1 MINDEC
7 LMSNDERMAK
17 SQIDRM
23 KPSIPLR
30 HLRIRASFVIR
41 HLCFVI
47 SLAFV
52 SSVYAAP
59 PPSAKEILDSVRL
72 LESRQQ
78 IDLEGQLR
86 ENEKVI
92 PFHLTQTGPL
102 IRYSFTDPEEVL
114 QLRLGENGSRLDL
127 VTDAGGERFPPEK
140 LKEKI
145 RGAGISY
152 EDLALKFLYWE
163 NARVL
168 GDETV
173 RTRSCWKLQLVA
185 PSRDSQYWNV
195 VIWVDKAS
203 GALMR
208 MEAYDWD
215 GKLAKRFEVISAQK
229 IDNRWFLR
237 QMRVEEL
244 QPGTNKVQARTYLEI
259 KR

>member
-1 MINDEC
+1 
-7 LMSNDERMAK
+7 MSNDEGMTK

-23 KPSIPLR
+23 KSPIQLR
-30 HLRIRASFVIR
+30 HSRIRASFVIR
-41 HLCFVI
+41 HSCFVI
-47 SLAFV
+47 SFAFAG
-52 SSVYAAP
+52 SIYAAS
-59 PPSAKEILDSVRL
+59 PPSAKEILDSVRM

-78 IDLEGQLR
+78 IDLDGQLR

-114 QLRLGENGSRLDL
+114 ELRLGENGSRLDL
-127 VTDAGGERFPPEK
+127 VTDDGAEKFPAER
-140 LKEKI
+140 LNEKI
-145 RGAGISY
+145 RGTGISY

-163 NARVL
+163 NAKVL

-173 RTRSCWKLQLVA
+173 RTRSCWRLQVVA

-215 GKLAKRFEVISAQK
+215 GKLVKRFEVISAQK
-229 IDNRWFLR
+229 IDNRWFLK
-237 QMRVEEL
+237 QMRVEEM
-244 QPGTNKVQARTYLEI
+244 QPGTSKAKARTYLEI

>member
-1 MINDEC
+1 MHVAI
-7 LMSNDERMAK
+7 L
-17 SQIDRM
+17 
-23 KPSIPLR
+23 
-30 HLRIRASFVIR
+30 V
-41 HLCFVI
+41 
-47 SLAFV
+47 LAVFAV
-52 SSVYAAP
+52 RLSAAP

-78 IDLEGQLR
+78 IDLDGQLR

-102 IRYSFTDPEEVL
+102 IRYSFADPEEVL

-127 VTDAGGERFPPEK
+127 VTDAGAEKFPAEK
-140 LKEKI
+140 LNEKI
-145 RGAGISY
+145 RGTGISY
-152 EDLALKFLYWE
+152 QDLALKFLYWE
-163 NARVL
+163 NARML

-215 GKLAKRFEVISAQK
+215 GKIAKRFEVISAQK
-229 IDNRWFLR
+229 IDNRWFLK

-244 QPGTNKVQARTYLEI
+244 QPGTNKVLARTYLEI